1 MKRIIVLT
9 SKLFLYDLMAKTKI
23 NTYLI
28 YTLLMFIL
36 SAISHNIAFAQ
47 DKPSIRLKDM
57 ASYSGIDFIHYAPR
71 PRWCEIGPT
80 VVGAATN
87 EGLSLVF
94 EQEKEYWKS
103 NGRLMTM
110 DEFANIHLIKMNG
123 SGAAWIDYDRDGDWD
138 LYLVNC
144 QGDASVTNVM
154 YENMGN
160 GKFEKVNKSGAEDD
174 GEGMAVSSADYNNDG
189 FPDLFVTNYGNF
201 KLYKNNKNKTF
212 SDVTQDAFPDGVED
226 KWYGGSAW
234 GDYDNDGYLDL
245 YVTGYVDFSR
255 RPKFTSLRFP
265 MDFGG
270 LPNTLYRNNGD
281 GTFSD
286 VTTTTGILD
295 DASRKSMQ
303 AVFNDFNEDRLPD
316 LFVTNDTDANGFYL
330 NKGDGTFKQFSGP
343 SGLSTTDGSMGIA
356 LGDYNN
362 DGLTDV
368 VYTNYAAE
376 VNTIAMLLDNQ
387 TSNDGKL
394 NNAVFVQDF
403 ESPLL
408 HKLTW
413 PKVSW
418 APGLFDLDNDK
429 DLDLFFANGHLNS
442 VSGDNRQSNQLFEND
457 GFGKFDDIT
466 KASGVSS
473 AGKRIHRSAI
483 YADYDNDGMVDIF
496 VTVNGQQVED
506 GSGNNIYDKYQGKGI
521 LFHNETNNNNHWIKV
536 RLEGVKS
543 NKDAF
548 GSKVLVYTENEVF
561 SLSLV
566 SGQGYFSSHAKEL
579 YFGLGTE
586 KHIEKIE
593 VRWPSGVNQSFEN
606 ISTKQTIYIVENGN
620 LYENTFVL
628 NNQ

>member
-1 MKRIIVLT
+1 
-9 SKLFLYDLMAKTKI
+9 MARAKI
-23 NTYLI
+23 NIYLM
-28 YTLLMFIL
+28 YPLLIFIL
-36 SAISHNIAFAQ
+36 GVINQNIAFAQ
-47 DKPSIRLKDM
+47 EKSSIRLKDL
-57 ASYSGIDFIHYAPR
+57 ASSSGIDFIHYAPR

-154 YENMGN
+154 YENIGD
-160 GKFEKVNKSGAEDD
+160 GKFEKINKSGAEDD

-201 KLYKNNKNKTF
+201 KLYKNNKDKTF
-212 SDVTQDAFPDGVED
+212 SDVTKDAFHNEVED

-234 GDYDNDGYLDL
+234 GDYDNDGDLDL

-270 LPNTLYRNNGD
+270 APNTLYRNNGN
-281 GTFSD
+281 GSFTD
-286 VTTTTGILD
+286 VTIMTGVLD

-303 AVFNDFNEDRLPD
+303 AVFNDFNGDRLPD

-356 LGDYNN
+356 LGDFNK
-362 DGLTDV
+362 DGLIDI

-376 VNTIAMLLDNQ
+376 VNTLAMLLDNKS
-387 TSNDGKL
+387 SNDGKL

-418 APGLFDLDNDK
+418 APGLYDLDNDK

-457 GFGKFDDIT
+457 GSGRFKDVT
-466 KASGVSS
+466 ENSGVLS
-473 AGKRIHRSAI
+473 AGDRIHRSAI
-483 YADYDNDGMVDIF
+483 YADYDNDGMVDMF

-506 GSGNNIYDKYQGKGI
+506 GSGNIIFDKHQGKGV
-521 LFHNETNNNNHWIKV
+521 LFHNETKNNNCWIKV

-543 NKDAF
+543 NKDGF
-548 GSKVLVYTENEVF
+548 GSEVAIHTTNDVF
-561 SLSLV
+561 YQSLV

-579 YFGLGTE
+579 YFGLGSE
-586 KHIEKIE
+586 KKIDKITIK
-593 VRWPSGVNQSFEN
+593 WPSGINQSFNN
-606 ISTKQTIYIVENGN
+606 ISTNQTIYVVENEK
-620 LYENTFVL
+620 LYENTLIL
-628 NNQ
+628 NNR

>member
-28 YTLLMFIL
+28 YTLLTFVL
-36 SAISHNIAFAQ
+36 GTTFHNIVFAQ

-154 YENMGN
+154 YENIGN
-160 GKFEKVNKSGAEDD
+160 GKFEKVNKSGAEDV

-212 SDVTQDAFPDGVED
+212 SDVTQDAFPDGAED

-270 LPNTLYRNNGD
+270 LPNTSFSQNVGIVGMTGVMSRHVVTIAGVIMVICGLLPKIGAIIASMPMPVLGGGVIVMFGMVAGAGMNVM
-281 GTFSD
+281 SD
-286 VTTTTGILD
+286 VKMTRRNMMI
-295 DASRKSMQ
+295 
-303 AVFNDFNEDRLPD
+303 
-316 LFVTNDTDANGFYL
+316 
-330 NKGDGTFKQFSGP
+330 
-343 SGLSTTDGSMGIA
+343 IA
-356 LGDYNN
+356 IS
-362 DGLTDV
+362 LTV
-368 VYTNYAAE
+368 
-376 VNTIAMLLDNQ
+376 
-387 TSNDGKL
+387 
-394 NNAVFVQDF
+394 
-403 ESPLL
+403 
-408 HKLTW
+408 
-413 PKVSW
+413 
-418 APGLFDLDNDK
+418 
-429 DLDLFFANGHLNS
+429 
-442 VSGDNRQSNQLFEND
+442 
-457 GFGKFDDIT
+457 
-466 KASGVSS
+466 
-473 AGKRIHRSAI
+473 
-483 YADYDNDGMVDIF
+483 
-496 VTVNGQQVED
+496 
-506 GSGNNIYDKYQGKGI
+506 
-521 LFHNETNNNNHWIKV
+521 
-536 RLEGVKS
+536 
-543 NKDAF
+543 
-548 GSKVLVYTENEVF
+548 
-561 SLSLV
+561 
-566 SGQGYFSSHAKEL
+566 
-579 YFGLGTE
+579 GLGLNL
-586 KHIEKIE
+586 
-593 VRWPSGVNQSFEN
+593 VPSAVQYLPGVWKTLATSAVAPTAFLA
-606 ISTKQTIYIVENGN
+606 I
-620 LYENTFVL
+620 VL
-628 NNQ
+628 NQILPEDE

>member
-1 MKRIIVLT
+1 
-9 SKLFLYDLMAKTKI
+9 MAKTKI

-28 YTLLMFIL
+28 YTLLTFVL
-36 SAISHNIAFAQ
+36 GTTFHNIVFAQ

-154 YENMGN
+154 YENIGN
-160 GKFEKVNKSGAEDD
+160 GKFEKVNKSGAEDV

-212 SDVTQDAFPDGVED
+212 SDVTQDAFPDGAED

-281 GTFSD
+281 GSFSD
-286 VTTTTGILD
+286 VTSATGILD

-403 ESPLL
+403 ESP
-408 HKLTW
+408 
-413 PKVSW
+413 
-418 APGLFDLDNDK
+418 
-429 DLDLFFANGHLNS
+429 
-442 VSGDNRQSNQLFEND
+442 
-457 GFGKFDDIT
+457 
-466 KASGVSS
+466 
-473 AGKRIHRSAI
+473 
-483 YADYDNDGMVDIF
+483 
-496 VTVNGQQVED
+496 
-506 GSGNNIYDKYQGKGI
+506 
-521 LFHNETNNNNHWIKV
+521 
-536 RLEGVKS
+536 
-543 NKDAF
+543 
-548 GSKVLVYTENEVF
+548 
-561 SLSLV
+561 
-566 SGQGYFSSHAKEL
+566 
-579 YFGLGTE
+579 
-586 KHIEKIE
+586 
-593 VRWPSGVNQSFEN
+593 
-606 ISTKQTIYIVENGN
+606 
-620 LYENTFVL
+620 
-628 NNQ
+628 

>member
-1 MKRIIVLT
+1 M
-9 SKLFLYDLMAKTKI
+9 
-23 NTYLI
+23 
-28 YTLLMFIL
+28 
-36 SAISHNIAFAQ
+36 
-47 DKPSIRLKDM
+47 
-57 ASYSGIDFIHYAPR
+57 
-71 PRWCEIGPT
+71 
-80 VVGAATN
+80 
-87 EGLSLVF
+87 
-94 EQEKEYWKS
+94 
-103 NGRLMTM
+103 
-110 DEFANIHLIKMNG
+110 
-123 SGAAWIDYDRDGDWD
+123 
-138 LYLVNC
+138 
-144 QGDASVTNVM
+144 
-154 YENMGN
+154 
-160 GKFEKVNKSGAEDD
+160 
-174 GEGMAVSSADYNNDG
+174 
-189 FPDLFVTNYGNF
+189 
-201 KLYKNNKNKTF
+201 
-212 SDVTQDAFPDGVED
+212 
-226 KWYGGSAW
+226 
-234 GDYDNDGYLDL
+234 
-245 YVTGYVDFSR
+245 
-255 RPKFTSLRFP
+255 
-265 MDFGG
+265 
-270 LPNTLYRNNGD
+270 
-281 GTFSD
+281 
-286 VTTTTGILD
+286 
-295 DASRKSMQ
+295 
-303 AVFNDFNEDRLPD
+303 PD

-466 KASGVSS
+466 KASGVLS

-506 GSGNNIYDKYQGKGI
+506 GSGNNIYDKYQGRGI
-521 LFHNETNNNNHWIKV
+521 LFHNETNNKNHWIKV

-548 GSKVLVYTENEVF
+548 GSKVLVYTENEAF